1 MKRICMVLIIIF
13 SLTFSGCSAGSNN
26 YNVKLNDDYS
36 IIKSSETSVAICK
49 KESNGCWH
57 NLTSDGIVVEA
68 GCSDKYIVAKQL
80 GLKKGAF
87 SRTIADK
94 SKESYWIIDVDL
106 NIVNGPLS
114 MTEFNKMLDEMSLD
128 NLELK
133 SIEEYQ

>member
-1 MKRICMVLIIIF
+1 MVLIIIF
-13 SLTFSGCSAGSNN
+13 SLTFSGCSKASDN

-36 IIKSSETSVAICK
+36 IIKSSATSVAICK
-49 KESNGCWH
+49 KEGNGCWH

-68 GCSDKYIVAKQL
+68 GCSDKYIVAKQF

-114 MTEFNKMLDEMSLD
+114 MTEFNKMVDEMSLE

-133 SIEEYQ
+133 SIEEFQ